1 MHRPRMAVGACV
13 AALLWLGGVASA
25 ADTRLVDAIK
35 AQDKAGVRALLRQQV
50 DVNAPQG
57 DGATALHWAANR
69 NDVEIAGL
77 LIKAGAKIDAANDYG
92 VTPLSLACE
101 NGSAEMAG
109 LLLKAGADP
118 NLTLPT
124 GETALMTASRTGNL
138 ATVLLLLGKGAHV
151 DATEPTEL
159 QTALIWALSEQHVPV
174 ARALVEHG
182 ADVNRATSSGFT
194 PLMMAARFGNYEAA
208 GLLLANGARINDTA
222 KDGISV
228 LMVAVMRGHAKFAE
242 FLLGVGADAN
252 IDTAGYTALH
262 WAAGKW
268 ESIQTHDY
276 PDPRDAEWAYLG
288 GVPAGRLE
296 LILALLAHGADINAR
311 MTKGAPRYGMSLNFT
326 QLPGATPFWLAAYA
340 TDLEVMGLLLANG
353 ADPTIPLRNGTT
365 AVMAAAGL
373 GREPGGSLITD
384 EQSVPAV
391 GLCLDLGIDVNA
403 ATTAGDT
410 ALHGTAYYGNE
421 KVAQLLVARGADVN
435 PKNKKGETPTK
446 VADGY
451 IQAAMVYTRPGVAAA
466 LRKLGG
472 KTD

>member
-1 MHRPRMAVGACV
+1 MPKRTIKDNDILGKSLLIRLDFNVPLDLQGKITYHARIVKSLPTIQYAMGKALRMILMSHLGRPEGNPNPKYS
-13 AALLWLGGVASA
+13 L
-25 ADTRLVDAIK
+25 
-35 AQDKAGVRALLRQQV
+35 
-50 DVNAPQG
+50 APV
-57 DGATALHWAANR
+57 ALH
-69 NDVEIAGL
+69 
-77 LIKAGAKIDAANDYG
+77 
-92 VTPLSLACE
+92 LSK
-101 NGSAEMAG
+101 
-109 LLLKAGADP
+109 LLKAPVQFLEDCVGP
-118 NLTLPT
+118 QIEERVSEFTQ
-124 GETALMTASRTGNL
+124 GEI
-138 ATVLLLLGKGAHV
+138 VLLENLPFYPEEDKNDSKFA
-151 DATEPTEL
+151 
-159 QTALIWALSEQHVPV
+159 QALSRLGEIYVNDAFGTAH
-174 ARALVEHG
+174 RAHASTEGVTHFLPS
-182 ADVNRATSSGFT
+182 T
-194 PLMMAARFGNYEAA
+194 A